1 LSMISKSTSP
11 LPYATLAVALLFFAA
26 CGDTFD
32 TADLGTTPPQDS
44 YGDTSYVLQQPVWTG
59 FSEPADVHLGREP
72 FVYVAERGADRVT
85 MLDLAGTVIGSS
97 GFILR
102 PTAISQD
109 YRLDLLVCGEFDTT
123 IGGTTATFGALFRI
137 KLVDAGHN
145 IASARIERV
154 YFDPLNPDRRFTGVS
169 VLADNSYYVTRT
181 GPSNNSLVDPDDAV
195 MLFDKHDTPRPRVEW
210 PGLSVDGTGLATLTV
225 PTGITTFPRITTD
238 FVFTQMGAK
247 SLFRTQWITQRTTG
261 DVTQWESYYTP
272 ARDGDL
278 DFLRV
283 GFYERPE
290 DVTVDD
296 AGNIYVI
303 DAGLD
308 SLFRFNPSGFI
319 TQAFGGAEQF
329 LHPEG
334 VAFFDRTLY
343 IADTGNNRVLRFVLS
358 TDLE

>member
-1 LSMISKSTSP
+1 MIRKSIHT
-11 LPYATLAVALLFFAA
+11 LPYVLIAAGMFVLSA

-32 TADLGTTPPQDS
+32 TADLGTTPPQDT
-44 YGDTSYVLQQPVWTG
+44 YGDTSYVLQQPIWTG
-59 FSEPADVHLGREP
+59 FSEPSDVHLGREP
-72 FVYVAERGADRVT
+72 FVYVAERAANQIT
-85 MLDLAGTVIGSS
+85 MLDLAGTRIGSS
-97 GFILR
+97 GSILR

-123 IGGTTATFGALFRI
+123 IGGTAATFGAVFRI

-145 IASARIERV
+145 IAAARIERV

-169 VLADNSYYVTRT
+169 VLANNSYYVTRT
-181 GPSNNSLVDPDDAV
+181 GPNNSSLVDPDDAV
-195 MLFDKHDTPRPRVEW
+195 MLFDKDDMPRPRVEW

-225 PTGITTFPRITTD
+225 PTSITTFPRISTD
-238 FVFTQMGAK
+238 FVFTQMGEK
-247 SLFRTQWITQRTTG
+247 SLFRTQWVTQRTTG

-278 DFLRV
+278 DFLRISL
-283 GFYERPE
+283 YERPE

-319 TQAFGGAEQF
+319 TQAFGGPDQF
-329 LHPEG
+329 LNPEG

-343 IADTGNNRVLRFVLS
+343 IADTGNDRVLRYVLS

>member
-1 LSMISKSTSP
+1 MISLRKSIQT
-11 LPYATLAVALLFFAA
+11 LTACVAATLLLSA

-32 TADLGTTPPQDS
+32 SADLGATAPQET
-44 YGDTSYVLQQPVWTG
+44 YGDTSYVLQQPIWTG
-59 FSEPADVHLGREP
+59 FDEPVDVLLGREP
-72 FVYVAERGADRVT
+72 FIYVAERGAGQIT
-85 MLDLAGTVIGSS
+85 MMDLSGSTIGSS
-97 GFILR
+97 AFIQR
-102 PTAISQD
+102 PTALAQD

-123 IGGTTATFGALFRI
+123 IGGTSATFGAIYRI

-145 IASARIERV
+145 IPQARVERV
-154 YFDPLNPDRRFTGVS
+154 YFDPLNPDRRFTGVA
-169 VLADNSYYVTRT
+169 VLVDNSYYVTRT
-181 GPSNNSLVDPDDAV
+181 GPNNTSLVDPDDAV
-195 MLFDKHDTPRPRVEW
+195 MLFDKNDNLRPRVEW

-225 PTGITTFPRITTD
+225 PTSISTFPRITTD
-238 FVFTQMGAK
+238 FIFTQMGEQ

-272 ARDGDL
+272 ARDGEI

-283 GFYERPE
+283 SLFSRPE

-296 AGNIYVI
+296 AGNMYII

-329 LHPEG
+329 SHPEG
-334 VAFFDRTLY
+334 VAHFDRTLY
-343 IADTGNNRVLRFVLS
+343 IADTGNDRILRFVLS